1 VQQPYK
7 LKHRYFNAI
16 SCSKLSSL
24 LLLSL
29 AFSNSDLAAQQPIVE
44 VFTESTPFTRPDPL
58 IQNRGE
64 ATVFVKHVLSRANIG
79 YNISYV
85 PWKRSYQYALTTKD
99 ILIYPI
105 ARTQKREEKFIWVG
119 KIIPVN
125 YFLFRLKRRT
135 DITLENIEQAK
146 SYSIGVVNHHAHHEY
161 LESEGFSNFEL
172 VNSSAQNLHKLLL
185 GRIDLFPLSSG
196 GLEPLCKQLNVNC
209 DQIVPAIAL
218 DNFSD
223 GLYMAFSKQSNN
235 ENVERVQNAYNE
247 LYGQTD
253 YKTLFA
259 HRLGVAQKVESAQ
272 QNID

>member
-1 VQQPYK
+1 M
-7 LKHRYFNAI
+7 
-16 SCSKLSSL
+16 
-24 LLLSL
+24 LLSL
-29 AFSNSDLAAQQPIVE
+29 VFTHSDLAAQQAVIE
-44 VFTESTPFTRPDPL
+44 VLTESTPFTRPDPL
-58 IQNRGE
+58 IEHRGE
-64 ATVFVKHVLSRANIG
+64 ATIFVKHVLGRANIG

-85 PWKRSYQYALTTKD
+85 PWKRSYQYGLTTKN

-105 ARTQKREEKFIWVG
+105 ARTQKRENKFIWVG

-125 YFLFRLKRRT
+125 YFLFRLKRRN
-135 DITLENIEQAK
+135 DINLENIEQAK

-161 LESEGFSNFEL
+161 LESEGFTDFEP
-172 VNSSAQNLHKLLL
+172 VNSSAQNLRKLLL

-223 GLYMAFSKQSNN
+223 GLYMAFSKQSNR
-235 ENVERVQNAYNE
+235 ETVERVQNAYNQ
-247 LYGQTD
+247 LYRQTD

-259 HRLGVAQKVESAQ
+259 HRLAAAKKIESEQ
-272 QNID
+272 QSVD